1 MKFKNVT
8 LIAIAFSIA
17 AFTLNSCKPACEKNP
32 DDPECIQ
39 NDEEVITTVQ
49 LIVRD
54 SISGAVVDTFQW
66 KDADGDGVGA
76 PVIDQINLSANTTYL
91 IGVKVLNE
99 LANPADDIT
108 TEIEEEANDHQF
120 FFHVHDVTLNI
131 AYDDFDSNN
140 PPLPVGLRTI
150 WRTGATGTGNTHVT
164 LKHQPG
170 IKDGNDSTGETDV
183 DIEFVTV
190 IQ

>member
-1 MKFKNVT
+1 MKFKNIT
-8 LIAIAFSIA
+8 LIAIAISIVV
-17 AFTLNSCKPACEKNP
+17 FTLNSCKPACEKNP

-66 KDADGDGVGA
+66 KDADGDGVGV
-76 PVIDQINLSANTTYL
+76 PVIDQINLNANTTYL
-91 IGVKVLNE
+91 VGLQVLNE
-99 LANPADDIT
+99 LANPAEDIT
-108 TEIEEEANDHQF
+108 VEIQEEANDHQL
-120 FFHVHDVTLNI
+120 FFHTHDISLAIT
-131 AYDDFDSNN
+131 YDDLDSNN